1 MVLAAVAVFGC
12 GEDASRPDARLV
24 DPGGRSAP
32 INGLELAPSS
42 GAILLSTN
50 HGPMRIARLVLTLAL
65 AIAVCP
71 TAAMAHGGVSASGST
86 MRYYALDGGGISD
99 ASVYRNDDGLIEV
112 SDPPVF
118 GGISPGEC
126 IPYTEQ
132 RVACPPEGIRSVV
145 ISVGPEAD
153 KIESR
158 IDLPTSLEGGPGDDV
173 VLGGPGPDRIGGS
186 GGRDTLVGG
195 PADDRIVASGDRTV
209 DTIDCG
215 PGNDTAVADPDDV
228 IVSEPECETVQ
239 RVLPSV
245 APPPGSLG
253 PDVIPPAISRLRVRA
268 GPLSARSRR
277 RWARMSWRVSEN
289 GLATFRLVRCR
300 AFGASPC
307 VRRRSAI
314 RPFQLIVSAGRG
326 SELLPLPRKG
336 RGLRAGRYV
345 LRARAVDEAGN
356 RSRLATTRFS
366 IRR

>member
-1 MVLAAVAVFGC
+1 
-12 GEDASRPDARLV
+12 
-24 DPGGRSAP
+24 
-32 INGLELAPSS
+32 
-42 GAILLSTN
+42 
-50 HGPMRIARLVLTLAL
+50 MRIARLALTLAL
-65 AIAVCP
+65 AAAACP
-71 TAAMAHGGVSASGST
+71 TAAMAHGGVSVSGGA

-99 ASVYRNDDGLIEV
+99 ASVYRTDDGLIEV
-112 SDPPVF
+112 SDPTVF
-118 GGISPGEC
+118 GGMSPGEC
-126 IPYTEQ
+126 IPYPEQ
-132 RVACPPEGIRSVV
+132 RVACPAEGIRSVV

-195 PADDRIVASGDRTV
+195 PADDRIVASGDRMV

-245 APPPGSLG
+245 ALPPGSLG
-253 PDVIPPAISRLRVRA
+253 PDVIPPAISRLRVRPDA
-268 GPLSARSRR
+268 LSARSPRR
-277 RWARMSWRVSEN
+277 SARVSWRVSED
-289 GLATFRLVRCR
+289 GLASFRLVRCR

-307 VRRRSAI
+307 VRRRAAT
-314 RPFQLIVSAGRG
+314 RPSRLLVSAGRG
-326 SELLPLPRKG
+326 SERLPLPRQG
-336 RGLRAGRYV
+336 RGLRPGRYV
-345 LRARAVDEAGN
+345 LRARAVDGAGN
-356 RSRLATTRFS
+356 RSALATTRFS